1 MCRADVRPTD
11 SNSTFRVRVNSTT
24 KQLSV
29 QQKSLSVYLI
39 GFPPSPCL
47 AQSPGLSPFSKCSP
61 SCCVVAFHSSLLGFW
76 DFRDP
81 SSFGASS
88 KLFKQFGE
96 SLSSKSGNC
105 KQTVRKIAQV
115 QHAHKVHGPAF
126 ASCHRPGGWGATPS
140 KIKVH
145 TPDAVTGITAT
156 ERKFRL
162 RLKKGRSL
170 K

>member
-1 MCRADVRPTD
+1 MSCTEPRLVPPSQSARQAAVW
-11 SNSTFRVRVNSTT
+11 
-24 KQLSV
+24 
-29 QQKSLSVYLI
+29 SLS
-39 GFPPSPCL
+39 P
-47 AQSPGLSPFSKCSP
+47 
-61 SCCVVAFHSSLLGFW
+61 SSLLGFW

-105 KQTVRKIAQV
+105 KQTVRKIAQL

-145 TPDAVTGITAT
+145 TPDAAAQRQQPLPLLGDHPSYQCYHKLPVTGITAT